1 MIAIELD
8 ALSFISRVLPISFI
22 YSLSVLCSLMLNP
35 LLLSQGYGQ
44 SALESLAGKIG
55 SQDVQDMLQAT
66 QEVIQL
72 QPALVDGARVG
83 LLGGSHGGFLTAHLS
98 ARYAEVYKV
107 AALRNPVINIPAM
120 YTSSDI
126 SDWCVVEALGPGHY
140 NFEKCEMATLEQIQ
154 QMHAASPA
162 AFANGVRAPTLL
174 CLGAKDRRVPFS
186 QGMEY
191 YNFLKAKGVKVGL
204 RLYPEDCHSID
215 KPASEADQFVAIRN
229 WISEHI

>member
-1 MIAIELD
+1 M
-8 ALSFISRVLPISFI
+8 
-22 YSLSVLCSLMLNP
+22 
-35 LLLSQGYGQ
+35 
-44 SALESLAGKIG
+44 AGKIG
-55 SQDVQDMLQAT
+55 SQDVADVLQAT
-66 QEVIQL
+66 QEVIRM
-72 QPALVDGARVG
+72 QPARVDGSRVG

-98 ARYAEVYKV
+98 ARYPDIYRV

-126 SDWCVVEALGPGHY
+126 PDWCVVESIGPGQY
-140 NFEKCEMATLEQIQ
+140 RFDRSEMATLEQIQ
-154 QMHAASPA
+154 LMHAASPA
-162 AFANGVRAPTLL
+162 AFAGGVRAPTLL

-204 RLYPEDCHSID
+204 RMYPEDCHSID

-229 WISEHI
+229 WISDHI